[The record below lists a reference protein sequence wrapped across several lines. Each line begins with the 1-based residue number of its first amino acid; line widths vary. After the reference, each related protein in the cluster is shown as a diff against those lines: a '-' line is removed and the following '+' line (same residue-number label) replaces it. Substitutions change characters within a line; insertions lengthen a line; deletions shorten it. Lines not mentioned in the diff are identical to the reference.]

1 MYFFTNIYHIY
12 PPFQKLVK
20 AIETLTQAYD
30 DFVCSN
36 NDLGL
41 DNRGHN
47 VHAVEQ
53 GNVRN
58 ILIQTSG

>member
-1 MYFFTNIYHIY
+1 M
-12 PPFQKLVK
+12 K

-41 DNRGHN
+41 DTKGHN